1 MGDTY
6 LVRKAFREYHRCAIR
21 GRYRRVASHYYCGQG
36 RGSYDFTGDPEA
48 AIHYA
53 DFKTANAERLKLEKV
68 LQEALDLARLSD
80 ALKLFDEG
88 DAIKVTAAP
97 VTPLVEEK
105 PTKPVEPVIEGDLS
119 EVDPAEIE
127 V

>member
-1 MGDTY
+1 
-6 LVRKAFREYHRCAIR
+6 
-21 GRYRRVASHYYCGQG
+21 
-36 RGSYDFTGDPEA
+36 
-48 AIHYA
+48 
-53 DFKTANAERLKLEKV
+53 LEKV

>member
-1 MGDTY
+1 
-6 LVRKAFREYHRCAIR
+6 
-21 GRYRRVASHYYCGQG
+21 
-36 RGSYDFTGDPEA
+36 
-48 AIHYA
+48 
-53 DFKTANAERLKLEKV
+53 LEKV

-88 DAIKVTAAP
+88 DAINVVSTPVAP
-97 VTPLVEEK
+97 LGEEK
-105 PTKPVEPVIEGDLS
+105 STKPVKLANKGDLS